1 MKRKLLA
8 IAVPLALGFASNAN
22 ALVFSSYTG
31 QAHQTTESAS
41 VLGADTTT
49 PMTFDFSLSTASYLS
64 FEGVT
69 DAGSV
74 LVSLTGSE
82 LLGGWLITPASGGFT
97 AMTSLLAA
105 GDYSLSTMTFGT
117 PGYYAFETTVTP
129 VPEPETYGMFL
140 AGLGMLGLI
149 ARRKLDADS

>member
-8 IAVPLALGFASNAN
+8 IAVPLALGFASSAN
-22 ALVFSSYTG
+22 ALVYSTYDG
-31 QAHQTTESAS
+31 EVHQLSESAF
-41 VLGADTTT
+41 VMGADASA
-49 PMTFDFSLSTASYLS
+49 PMSFDFSLDTASYLS
-64 FEGVT
+64 FEGFT
-69 DAGSV
+69 SMNSV
-74 LVSLTGSE
+74 LVSLSSTSV
-82 LLGGWLITPASGGFT
+82 LGGWLITPSSAGFT

-105 GDYSLSTMTFGT
+105 GDYTLSTMAFGD

-149 ARRKLDADS
+149 ARRKLDAEV